1 MFTLNT
7 VAAIQTIQ
15 TNRSSVCIIINTVKT
30 GILFT
35 ERMAP
40 ARECSKNGN
49 KFKQII
55 DLNVPIIVLMN
66 I

>member
-15 TNRSSVCIIINTVKT
+15 TNRSSVCIMINTVKT

-40 ARECSKNGN
+40 AHECCKNGN